1 MMHKTTRFLPFLL
14 VAACALCACSAHAT
28 AYYWIG
34 GASGEWANGSN
45 WSLTDGGAA
54 ANAYP
59 SDYSVDEATVAAAA
73 TITLPSS
80 NANVS
85 NLYVNANVSLTG
97 GKIHAKTISG
107 SGKLTMLNGT
117 SFYASEYCTTV
128 SVDVEVPADA
138 TVSVSNNGS
147 SKGYGYGVMFTADC
161 ALTGSGT
168 IRFDSYRSSNPLYWD
183 ASGFSGT
190 VVVVDD
196 NVPRNNTTIR
206 STTATHEGMSWQVAN
221 SGAGDTGFITQEGT
235 YKFGSLSGTVY
246 MANSK
251 NSSSYAYVKNVTMEI
266 GALNGDDVLGGQIAR
281 IAGRANDG
289 AYIRKVGTGVL
300 SSSVKG
306 VNGYYIQGGVLNIA
320 SDDGLSVKDDSGN
333 PGTDI
338 VFEGGVLRVA
348 EGVTKD
354 ASAYIAIGTSTSPVA
369 FDDEGRNHVWST
381 ALGSSLTGGLTKKG
395 GGTLTLA
402 ATPAYTG
409 TTTLESGVL
418 VVPQGTTIAELACAG
433 GKLTVPLTGT
443 EDETE
448 VLTISALADGTTYE
462 SVTSAVAVVGAT
474 MNVVADGEGGYKVK
488 ATRAPQAFTWTGA
501 VDTDWSKGGNWT
513 IGGKVADVSPLA
525 LDEVVFPAGD
535 AWTVSLGGTVAA
547 SNVVVASGATVTLS
561 GGMLKGIY
569 GFGTEA
575 DKGGKIV
582 LSGASLESASIAG
595 GSSLSWYGD
604 IEIAGDASVTNY
616 IHCRNLDNSS
626 STSALRLYGNLTGSG
641 NLCLDR
647 TGHTSGGV
655 YDGRGGV
662 SLYGDNE
669 AFSGVCIIRSG
680 SSTRGPATFC
690 SATAGSGLA
699 RWIYPDSVAQSESAR
714 AGTSTING
722 GTIKLGTYEGKSYFF
737 ACESSHDNNVIE
749 IGGKGVDFAC
759 SLSAKCR
766 TNADR
771 GNINTT
777 LRKVGA
783 GTMTFGNELGQ
794 PYMAKWDLAGGI
806 LHLANPNISKFDG
819 GYGGGTKITPEFNF
833 NGGALSLDDTCTV
846 TVEEEA
852 SLLDVSA
859 YVKNSTNAID
869 IIVSENQSLTWST
882 ALAASNVGG
891 LTKKG
896 EGTLTLTAVP
906 LYTGLT
912 TVEEGTLVV
921 PQGTELSYNALSDTN
936 LLSGATITNYA
947 YEASAALAAPATS
960 GSIVYDAP
968 LDIANIASI
977 DASGITLTKGQP
989 YVIASAP
996 AITGCSKSA
1005 LAAVTLTL
1013 PSNVDASKW
1022 VLKVL
1027 TIGNARCL
1035 CVAPKTNPFIIIVR

>member
-1 MMHKTTRFLPFLL
+1 
-14 VAACALCACSAHAT
+14 
-28 AYYWIG
+28 
-34 GASGEWANGSN
+34 
-45 WSLTDGGAA
+45 
-54 ANAYP
+54 
-59 SDYSVDEATVAAAA
+59 
-73 TITLPSS
+73 
-80 NANVS
+80 
-85 NLYVNANVSLTG
+85 
-97 GKIHAKTISG
+97 
-107 SGKLTMLNGT
+107 
-117 SFYASEYCTTV
+117 
-128 SVDVEVPADA
+128 
-138 TVSVSNNGS
+138 
-147 SKGYGYGVMFTADC
+147 MFTADC

-251 NSSSYAYVKNVTMEI
+251 SSSAYAYVKNVTMEI

-281 IAGRANDG
+281 TAGRANDG

-306 VNGYYIQGGVLNIA
+306 VNGYYIKEGVLNIA
-320 SDDGLSVKDDSGN
+320 SADGLSVRDDSGN

-338 VFEGGVLRVA
+338 VFEGGILRVA
-348 EGVTKD
+348 AAVTKD
-354 ASAYIAIGTSTSPVA
+354 VSAYIAIGTSTSPVA
-369 FDDEGRNHVWST
+369 FDDEGRDHVWNT

-395 GGTLTLA
+395 SGTLTLDK
-402 ATPAYTG
+402 TPAYSG
-409 TTTLESGVL
+409 TTTIEGGVL
-418 VVPQGTTIAELACAG
+418 VVPQGTTIAELSCAG
-433 GKLTVPLTGT
+433 GKITVPFTGT

-462 SVTSAVAVVGAT
+462 SVTTAVAIVGTT

-488 ATRAPQAFTWTGA
+488 ATRTPQTFTWTGA
-501 VDTDWSKGGNWT
+501 VDANWATPGNWT
-513 IGGKVADVSPLA
+513 IGGAAAGVAPLE
-525 LDEVVFPAGD
+525 LDEVSFPVGNE
-535 AWTVSLGGTVAA
+535 WMISLGGTVAA

-626 STSALRLYGNLTGSG
+626 STSAVRLYGNLTGTG

-647 TGHTSGGV
+647 TGHTTGGV

-669 AFSGVCIIRSG
+669 AFSGVCIIHSG

-699 RWIYPDSVAQSESAR
+699 RWIYPDSVAQNESAR

-794 PYMAKWDLAGGI
+794 PYIAKWDLTGGI
-806 LHLANPNISKFDG
+806 LNLANPNVSKFDG
-819 GYGGGTKITPEFNF
+819 GYSGGTKITPEFNF
-833 NGGALSLDDTCTV
+833 NGGALSLDESCTNQ
-846 TVEEEA
+846 TDE
-852 SLLDVSA
+852 SLIDLSA

-896 EGTLTLTAVP
+896 EGTLALTEVP

-912 TVEEGTLVV
+912 TVEAGALVV
-921 PQGTELSYNALSDTN
+921 PEGTELSYNALSDTN
-936 LLSGATITNYA
+936 LVSGATITNYA
-947 YEASAALAAPATS
+947 YEANTIIVAPATS

-968 LDIANIASI
+968 LNISNIASV
-977 DASGITLTKGQP
+977 DASGVTLTKGQP
-989 YVIASAP
+989 YVIASAT
-996 AITGCSKSA
+996 AINGYTKAG
-1005 LAAVTLTL
+1005 LAELPLTL
-1013 PSNVDASKW
+1013 PDGVDSSKW
-1022 VLKVL
+1022 VLKVM
-1027 TIGNARCL
+1027 TIGDARCL
-1035 CVAPKTNPFIIIVR
+1035 CVAPSTTPFKIILR

>member
-14 VAACALCACSAHAT
+14 VAACALCTCSAHAT
-28 AYYWIG
+28 TYYWIG

-45 WSLTDGGAA
+45 WSLTDGGEA

-117 SFYASEYCTTV
+117 SFYASGSSTV
-128 SVDVEVPADA
+128 SADVEIPAGA
-138 TVSVSNNGS
+138 TVNVDTSTSYAG
-147 SKGYGYGVMFTADC
+147 FTFAAEC

-168 IRFDSYRSSNPLYWD
+168 IEFKGYRPSHPLYWD

-206 STTATHEGMSWQVAN
+206 STTATHEGMTWQVAN

-251 NSSSYAYVKNVTMEI
+251 SSSAYAYVKDVTMEI

-281 IAGRANDG
+281 TAGRANDG

-306 VNGYYIQGGVLNIA
+306 VNGYYIKEGVLNIA

-338 VFEGGVLRVA
+338 VFEGGVLRLA

-369 FDDEGRNHVWST
+369 FDDEGRDHVWNK

-395 GGTLTLA
+395 SGTLTLA
-402 ATPAYTG
+402 AAPAYTG
-409 TTTLESGVL
+409 TTTIEGGVL
-418 VVPQGTTIAELACAG
+418 VVPQGTTIAELSCEG
-433 GKLTVPLTGT
+433 GKLAVPLTGT

-448 VLTISALADGTTYE
+448 VLTISSLADGTTYD

-474 MNVVADGEGGYKVK
+474 MSVVADGEGVYKVK
-488 ATRAPQAFTWTGA
+488 ATRTPQTFTWTGA
-501 VDTDWSKGGNWT
+501 VDTDWATPGNWT
-513 IGGKVADVSPLA
+513 VGGEVPVAAPIAIDSA
-525 LDEVVFPAGD
+525 NFPAD
-535 AWTVSLGGTVAA
+535 ASIALGGNHSISNISIAAAATVSI
-547 SNVVVASGATVTLS
+547 S
-561 GGMLKGIY
+561 GGMLAGITE
-569 GFGTEA
+569 FGSESA
-575 DKGGKIV
+575 KGGALV

-595 GSSLSWYGD
+595 GSYLSWYGD

-626 STSALRLYGNLTGSG
+626 NTSAVRLYGNLTGTG

-669 AFSGVCIIRSG
+669 AFSGVCIIHSG

-690 SATAGSGLA
+690 SATAGSSLA
-699 RWIYPDSVAQSESAR
+699 RWIYPDSVAQNESAR

-737 ACESSHDNNVIE
+737 ACESGHDNNVIE

-833 NGGALSLDDTCTV
+833 SGGALSLDESCTNQ
-846 TVEEEA
+846 TDE
-852 SLLDVSA
+852 SLIDLSA

-869 IIVSENQSLTWST
+869 IIVSEGQSLTWAT
-882 ALAASNVGG
+882 ELADTNVGG

-896 EGTLTLTAVP
+896 AGTLTLTAVP

-912 TVEEGTLVV
+912 TVEEGALVLPSDFDIV
-921 PQGTELSYNALSDTN
+921 FNPFSAGT
-936 LLSGATITNYA
+936 LSGVTPTRFA
-947 YEASAALAAPATS
+947 YPVNTTLT
-960 GSIVYDAP
+960 GSETWKSFEGT
-968 LDIANIASI
+968 LDIANVTAI
-977 DASGITLTKGQP
+977 DVSAATLTKGQP
-989 YVIASAP
+989 YVIASAT
-996 AITGCSKSA
+996 AINGYTKES
-1005 LAAVTLTL
+1005 LAQVARTL
-1013 PSNVDASKW
+1013 PDGVDSSKW

-1027 TIGNARCL
+1027 TIDNARCL
-1035 CVAPKTNPFIIIVR
+1035 CVAPKTNPFVILVR